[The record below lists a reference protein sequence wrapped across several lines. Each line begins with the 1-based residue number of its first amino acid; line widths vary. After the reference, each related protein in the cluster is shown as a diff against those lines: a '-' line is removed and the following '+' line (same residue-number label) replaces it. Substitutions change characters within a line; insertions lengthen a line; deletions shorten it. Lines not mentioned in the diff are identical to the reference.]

1 MIEQYQ
7 TSVLRPD
14 FVVDYAS
21 EMMQK
26 YLPEQLAMEPM
37 VGMRVL
43 CTDTQALTMN
53 PVARMEMIDRHIGV
67 GPGQG
72 GILNQ
77 TGCIL
82 REAAPMEAPNGIWV
96 ITCPVPQSQ
105 LVRQLDNLNLVLNR
119 LAQGLGI
126 ISMEVVDINVSGRCA
141 IGETEAR
148 MSNILI
154 PPEYRNVLAEPT
166 NTPYKIGHLIRI
178 NDQFALLR
186 TRWDWS
192 NKRSVNSVNHHY
204 QDLLII
210 PQLLMGMF
218 R

>member
-1 MIEQYQ
+1 MEAE
-7 TSVLRPD
+7 LRLNNLRH
-14 FVVDYAS
+14 FLRISQVKS
-21 EMMQK
+21 HSGK
-26 YLPEQLAMEPM
+26 
-37 VGMRVL
+37 GRV
-43 CTDTQALTMN
+43 
-53 PVARMEMIDRHIGV
+53 EHSSS
-67 GPGQG
+67 
-72 GILNQ
+72 
-77 TGCIL
+77 
-82 REAAPMEAPNGIWV
+82 REANLTATTGRAGIFGIESRQCLEGGLTLV
-96 ITCPVPQSQ
+96 DTVGITTEFILHAVEFINCYPGG
-105 LVRQLDNLNLVLNR
+105 QLDNLNLVLNR

-126 ISMEVVDINVSGRCA
+126 ISMEVIDINVSGRCA